1 MTSMMIDEANGNHD
15 ELSNSAKVVKFS
27 NLCNLLERISK
38 SQGAIAKQKL
48 MTRFICDWRKTHKEV
63 HANDSSVVV
72 PAPITTADGQTA
84 TGGVTGA
91 SPTILQDS
99 FYPILRLLLPQSD
112 RERIAYGL
120 KESKLGKHL
129 VEVLSISKD
138 SDDGKKLLNFRV
150 QKNTRTQ
157 KGSDFAEVAYYVL
170 KNRCNEDVT
179 MSIWEINKILDE
191 IAVENGKGKE
201 GQKIIDHRLTY
212 LLRHL
217 SALELKWLIRILL
230 KDLRVSLKE
239 NSILECFHPDA
250 KDLFDHT
257 SNLFKV
263 AVYLHDPEKRL
274 HEIGLSLFSPF
285 RPMLGERTRAD
296 KIEQL
301 IRKKSTNPSAALAEF
316 YIETK
321 YDGDRF
327 QLHRDKDQFMYFSRN
342 GHDYTN
348 VFGPDA
354 NNIGTLTPYIANT
367 FKIDCEKCI
376 IDGEMVI
383 YNRNEKIIHSKGD
396 SFDVKTIQAN
406 DSQLQPCFIVFDIL
420 MYNDEVLTNKPLN
433 ERLQYLHKK
442 ILEPIEGRIIFSAI
456 KPGACNQDVIN
467 ELNLAI
473 EERQEGIVVK
483 DPWAVYKP
491 NVRENGGW
499 YKIKPDYTIGLND
512 EIDCLIVGG
521 YFGTGRLRAGMLS
534 HFLCCAVV
542 KQSNTTNNSEPKNPD
557 DENATTSTQC
567 KVDVRDFLYY
577 TFCKIGSGYTH
588 KELLDFNNRFANKW
602 KPWSK
607 KTAPSYILCTH
618 EKPDVWIEP
627 NDSCIVQVKATEFMT
642 SDKYKCGFTLR
653 FPRLEKFRED
663 KAWYECVTYQ
673 ELIDLRER
681 NSGKLASRFM
691 ENDLNDDGQ
700 QTITM
705 TRQLQNKSRQQ
716 AKPTVDSRFR
726 GIDQQAVKQTGHF
739 LSNLQFCVMEGNAKY
754 SKADLEKLIYEN
766 GGTCVQN
773 AVSKTHCVI
782 TDNPSSIRLRTL
794 IKNRQYDIVHI
805 AWLVR
810 CIEHKELLPYYLSDL
825 ISCTDKTRAGL
836 DLLYDEFGDAYYTTT
851 NEQELREIFNRMTSA
866 TPIPSSPPS
875 LPSTP
880 NKKLPTNKKRRLNE
894 PVPLSQTTINISTI
908 SNPLNEQEKLRT
920 FISEFENVYFPDESS
935 DYGLFRLFYIYFDQ
949 YWTIGDE
956 STQFIDSNHSLIIL
970 ESQLHGARVAHSIT
984 SDVTH
989 VICAKADIDDKKA
1002 NDRITLFKKI
1012 NRDRSTKFH
1021 LVSYEWIKA
1030 CIDNQRLVKEL
1041 PFAL

>member
-1 MTSMMIDEANGNHD
+1 MTSMMTDEVNVNHD
-15 ELSNSAKVVKFS
+15 GLSNSSKVVKFS

-48 MTRFICDWRKTHKEV
+48 MTRFISDWRKTHKEV
-63 HANDSSVVV
+63 HANDPPVTA
-72 PAPITTADGQTA
+72 PAPVTTADGQTT
-84 TGGVTGA
+84 TGGLSGA

-99 FYPILRLLLPQSD
+99 FYPIIRLLLPQSD

-170 KNRCNEDVT
+170 KNRCNDDVT

-201 GQKIIDHRLTY
+201 GQKVIDHRLTY

-230 KDLRVSLKE
+230 KDLRISLKE

-274 HEIGLSLFSPF
+274 HEIGLSIFSPF

-301 IRKKSTNPSAALAEF
+301 IRKKSTNPTAALAEF

-342 GHDYTN
+342 GHDYTS
-348 VFGPDA
+348 VFGPDS

-396 SFDVKTIQAN
+396 SFDVKSIQAN

-442 ILEPIEGRIIFSAI
+442 ILEPIEGRIIFSTI

-483 DPWAVYKP
+483 DPWSVYKP

-542 KQSNTTNNSEPKNPD
+542 KQSNTEAKNAD
-557 DENATTSTQC
+557 DENAATSSSQC
-567 KVDVRDFLYY
+567 KADVRDFLYY
-577 TFCKIGSGYTH
+577 SFCKIGSGYTH

-607 KTAPSYILCTH
+607 KTAPSYILCTY

-627 NDSCIVQVKATEFMT
+627 SDSCIVQVKATEFMA

-663 KAWYECVTYQ
+663 KAWHECVTYQ
-673 ELIDLRER
+673 ELIDLREK

-691 ENDLNDDGQ
+691 EHEGNEDFDLNDDGQ
-700 QTITM
+700 RTITM
-705 TRQLQNKSRQQ
+705 TRKLQTKSRQQ

-739 LSNLQFCVMEGNAKY
+739 LSNLQFCIMEGNAKHT
-754 SKADLEKLIYEN
+754 KADLEKLIYEN

-773 AVSKTHCVI
+773 AIPKTHCVI

-794 IKNRQYDIVHI
+794 IKNKLYDIVHI
-805 AWLVR
+805 AWLTR
-810 CIEHKELLPYYLSDL
+810 CIEHKELLPYSLSDL
-825 ISCTDKTRAGL
+825 ISCTDKTREAL
-836 DLLYDEFGDAYYTTT
+836 KLLYDEYGDAYYAPT
-851 NEQELREIFNRMTSA
+851 NEEELREIFNKMSS
-866 TPIPSSPPS
+866 IPSPPAS
-875 LPSTP
+875 APSIP
-880 NKKLPTNKKRRLNE
+880 SKKLPANKKRRLNE
-894 PVPLSQTTINISTI
+894 LVPLSQTTINIEKI
-908 SNPLNEQEKLRT
+908 PNPLDDRDQLRT
-920 FISEFENVYFPDESS
+920 FISEFENGYFPDESS
-935 DYGLFRLFYIYFDQ
+935 EYGLFRLFYIYFDQ

-956 STQFIDSNHSLIIL
+956 TTQFIDSNHKLIIL
-970 ESQLHGARVAHSIT
+970 QSQLHGARIAHSVT

-989 VICAKADIDDKKA
+989 VVCIKPAKDDKKL
-1002 NDRITLFKKI
+1002 NDRLTLFKQI

-1021 LVSYEWIKA
+1021 LISYDWIKA
-1030 CIDNQRLVKEL
+1030 CIENRRAMKEL

>member
-1 MTSMMIDEANGNHD
+1 MASENASSSD
-15 ELSNSAKVVKFS
+15 ELSNSSKVVKFS

-48 MTRFICDWRKTHKEV
+48 MQRFISDWRKTHKEV
-63 HANDSSVVV
+63 HANDPENVPIV
-72 PAPITTADGQTA
+72 PAEGQTI
-84 TGGVTGA
+84 TGA
-91 SPTILQDS
+91 SPVILQDS

-129 VEVLSISKD
+129 VEVLSISKE

-230 KDLRVSLKE
+230 KDLRISLKE

-296 KIEQL
+296 KIEQI
-301 IRKKSTNPSAALAEF
+301 IRKKSTNPTAALAEF

-327 QLHRDKDQFMYFSRN
+327 QVHRDKDQFMYFSRN
-342 GHDYTN
+342 GHDYTS
-348 VFGPDA
+348 VFGPDST
-354 NNIGTLTPYIANT
+354 NIGTLTPYIVNS

-376 IDGEMVI
+376 LDGEMVI

-396 SFDVKTIQAN
+396 SFDVKSIQAS

-433 ERLQYLHKK
+433 ERLEYLHKK
-442 ILEPIEGRIIFSAI
+442 IFEPIEGRLIFSAI
-456 KPGACNQDVIN
+456 KKGQSNQDVIN

-534 HFLCCAVV
+534 HFLCCAIV
-542 KQSNTTNNSEPKNPD
+542 KQNKTTT
-557 DENATTSTQC
+557 TTS
-567 KVDVRDFLYY
+567 DEENSSNVRDYLYY
-577 TFCKIGSGYTH
+577 SFCKIGSGYTH

-607 KTAPSYILCTH
+607 KTAPSYILCTY

-627 NDSCIVQVKATEFMT
+627 SDSCIVQVKATEFMA

-663 KAWYECVTYQ
+663 KSWFECVTYQ

-681 NSGKLASRFM
+681 NAGKLASRFIEHD
-691 ENDLNDDGQ
+691 ENDDLDFNETNEK
-700 QTITM
+700 TITM
-705 TRQLQNKSRQQ
+705 TKKLQTKSRQQ

-726 GIDQQAVKQTGHF
+726 GIDQQSVKQTGHF
-739 LSNLQFCVMEGNAKY
+739 LANHEFCVMEGNNQY
-754 SKADLEKLIYEN
+754 SKIDLEKLIYEN

-773 AVSKTHCVI
+773 ALAKTHCVI
-782 TDNPSSIRLRTL
+782 TDNPNSIRLRIL
-794 IKNRQYDIVHI
+794 IKNKQIDIVHI
-805 AWLVR
+805 CWLIR
-810 CIEHKELLPYYLSDL
+810 CIEQKALLPFYLSDL
-825 ISCTDKTRAGL
+825 ISCTDQTRQEL
-836 DLLYDEFGDAYYTTT
+836 SQLYDEYGDAYFTLT
-851 NEQELREIFNRMTSA
+851 NENELKEIFKR
-866 TPIPSSPPS
+866 IQSSTDSNNTDDKQQPV
-875 LPSTP
+875 
-880 NKKLPTNKKRRLNE
+880 NKKRRLNE
-894 PVPLSQTTINISTI
+894 PISFSQSTI
-908 SNPLNEQEKLRT
+908 KLDLENNPLATKDQLLS
-920 FISEFENVYFPDESS
+920 FICDFENTYFPDESS
-935 DYGLFRLFYIYFDQ
+935 DFGLFRLFVIYFDQ
-949 YWTIGDE
+949 YWIIGDE
-956 STQFIDSNHSLIIL
+956 STQFIEPEHKLLLL
-970 ESQLHGARVAHSIT
+970 ESQLHGACISQTIT

-989 VICAKADIDDKKA
+989 VICAKPKA
-1002 NDRITLFKKI
+1002 TDEQLIERINNFKKL
-1012 NRDRSTKFH
+1012 NRERTKKFH
-1021 LVSYEWIKA
+1021 LISYQWIEN
-1030 CIDNQRLVKEL
+1030 CIENQRLLKEL

>member
-1 MTSMMIDEANGNHD
+1 MIDDPSVND
-15 ELSNSAKVVKFS
+15 ELPNSSKVVKFS

-48 MTRFICDWRKTHKEV
+48 MIRFISDWRKTHKEV
-63 HANDSSVVV
+63 HANDLPTSTI
-72 PAPITTADGQTA
+72 AATTTTTAATTTAEGQT
-84 TGGVTGA
+84 TTSSSLSGT
-91 SPTILQDS
+91 SPIIMQDS

-201 GQKIIDHRLTY
+201 GQKVIDHRLTY

-301 IRKKSTNPSAALAEF
+301 IRKKSTNPTAALAEF

-327 QLHRDKDQFMYFSRN
+327 QVHRDKDQFMYFSRN
-342 GHDYTN
+342 GHDYTS

-396 SFDVKTIQAN
+396 SFDVKSIQAN
-406 DSQLQPCFIVFDIL
+406 DSQLQPCLIVFDIL
-420 MYNDEVLTNKPLN
+420 MYNDEILTNKPMN
-433 ERLQYLHKK
+433 ERLQYLQKK
-442 ILEPIEGRIIFSAI
+442 ILEPIEGRIIFSVI
-456 KPGACNQDVIN
+456 KPGTSNQDVIN

-483 DPWAVYKP
+483 DPWSVYKP

-512 EIDCLIVGG
+512 EIDCLIVGD
-521 YFGTGRLRAGMLS
+521 YFGRDRLRAGILS

-542 KQSNTTNNSEPKNPD
+542 KQED
-557 DENATTSTQC
+557 ATTSTQC
-567 KVDVRDFLYY
+567 KPDVHDYLYY

-602 KPWSK
+602 KPWTK

-627 NDSCIVQVKATEFMT
+627 NDSCIVQVKATEFMA

-681 NSGKLASRFM
+681 NAGKLASRFM
-691 ENDLNDDGQ
+691 EHELNDDFDLNDDGQ
-700 QTITM
+700 RTITL
-705 TRQLQNKSRQQ
+705 TKKLQVKSRQQ

-726 GIDQQAVKQTGHF
+726 GIDQQSVKQTRHYFSSLG
-739 LSNLQFCVMEGNAKY
+739 FCIMEGNTKY
-754 SKADLEKLIYEN
+754 TKAELEKLVYEN
-766 GGTCVQN
+766 DGTCVQN
-773 AVSKTHCVI
+773 ALAKTYCVVTKVSC
-782 TDNPSSIRLRTL
+782 
-794 IKNRQYDIVHI
+794 
-805 AWLVR
+805 
-810 CIEHKELLPYYLSDL
+810 
-825 ISCTDKTRAGL
+825 
-836 DLLYDEFGDAYYTTT
+836 
-851 NEQELREIFNRMTSA
+851 
-866 TPIPSSPPS
+866 
-875 LPSTP
+875 
-880 NKKLPTNKKRRLNE
+880 
-894 PVPLSQTTINISTI
+894 
-908 SNPLNEQEKLRT
+908 
-920 FISEFENVYFPDESS
+920 
-935 DYGLFRLFYIYFDQ
+935 YI
-949 YWTIGDE
+949 
-956 STQFIDSNHSLIIL
+956 
-970 ESQLHGARVAHSIT
+970 
-984 SDVTH
+984 
-989 VICAKADIDDKKA
+989 
-1002 NDRITLFKKI
+1002 
-1012 NRDRSTKFH
+1012 
-1021 LVSYEWIKA
+1021 
-1030 CIDNQRLVKEL
+1030 
-1041 PFAL
+1041 

>member
-1 MTSMMIDEANGNHD
+1 MIDDPSVND
-15 ELSNSAKVVKFS
+15 ELPNSSKVVKFS

-48 MTRFICDWRKTHKEV
+48 MIRFISDWRKTHKEV
-63 HANDSSVVV
+63 HANDLPTSTI
-72 PAPITTADGQTA
+72 AATTTTTAATTTAEGQT
-84 TGGVTGA
+84 TTSSSLSGT
-91 SPTILQDS
+91 SPIIMQDS

-201 GQKIIDHRLTY
+201 GQKVIDHRLTY

-301 IRKKSTNPSAALAEF
+301 IRKKSTNPTAALAEF

-327 QLHRDKDQFMYFSRN
+327 QVHRDKDQFMYFSRN
-342 GHDYTN
+342 GHDYTS

-396 SFDVKTIQAN
+396 SFDVKSIQAN
-406 DSQLQPCFIVFDIL
+406 DSQLQPCLIVFDIL
-420 MYNDEVLTNKPLN
+420 MYNDEILTNKPMN
-433 ERLQYLHKK
+433 ERLQYLQKK
-442 ILEPIEGRIIFSAI
+442 ILEPIEGRIIFSVI
-456 KPGACNQDVIN
+456 KPGTSNQDVIN

-483 DPWAVYKP
+483 DPWSVYKP

-542 KQSNTTNNSEPKNPD
+542 KQANTTNNSEQKNPD

-567 KVDVRDFLYY
+567 KPDVHDYLYY

-602 KPWSK
+602 KPWTK

-618 EKPDVWIEP
+618 EKPDVCIEP
-627 NDSCIVQVKATEFMT
+627 SDSCIVQVKATEFMA

-681 NSGKLASRFM
+681 NAGKLASRFM
-691 ENDLNDDGQ
+691 EHELNDDFDLNDDGQ
-700 QTITM
+700 RTITL
-705 TRQLQNKSRQQ
+705 TKKLQVKSRQQ

-726 GIDQQAVKQTGHF
+726 GIDQQSVKQTRHYFSSLG
-739 LSNLQFCVMEGNAKY
+739 FCIMEGNTKY
-754 SKADLEKLIYEN
+754 TKAELEKLVYEN
-766 GGTCVQN
+766 DGTCVQN
-773 AVSKTHCVI
+773 ALAKTYCVVTKVSC
-782 TDNPSSIRLRTL
+782 
-794 IKNRQYDIVHI
+794 
-805 AWLVR
+805 
-810 CIEHKELLPYYLSDL
+810 
-825 ISCTDKTRAGL
+825 
-836 DLLYDEFGDAYYTTT
+836 
-851 NEQELREIFNRMTSA
+851 
-866 TPIPSSPPS
+866 
-875 LPSTP
+875 
-880 NKKLPTNKKRRLNE
+880 
-894 PVPLSQTTINISTI
+894 
-908 SNPLNEQEKLRT
+908 
-920 FISEFENVYFPDESS
+920 
-935 DYGLFRLFYIYFDQ
+935 YI
-949 YWTIGDE
+949 
-956 STQFIDSNHSLIIL
+956 
-970 ESQLHGARVAHSIT
+970 
-984 SDVTH
+984 
-989 VICAKADIDDKKA
+989 
-1002 NDRITLFKKI
+1002 
-1012 NRDRSTKFH
+1012 
-1021 LVSYEWIKA
+1021 
-1030 CIDNQRLVKEL
+1030 
-1041 PFAL
+1041 

>member
-1 MTSMMIDEANGNHD
+1 MM
-15 ELSNSAKVVKFS
+15 
-27 NLCNLLERISK
+27 
-38 SQGAIAKQKL
+38 
-48 MTRFICDWRKTHKEV
+48 RFISDWRKTHKEV
-63 HANDSSVVV
+63 HANDPVV
-72 PAPITTADGQTA
+72 PPTTT
-84 TGGVTGA
+84 TTTTTTNETNNLTGA
-91 SPTILQDS
+91 SPTILDDS

-230 KDLRVSLKE
+230 KDLRISLKE

-257 SNLFKV
+257 SNLLKV

-301 IRKKSTNPSAALAEF
+301 IQKKSTNPTAALAEF

-342 GHDYTN
+342 GHDYSS
-348 VFGPDA
+348 VFGPDSM
-354 NNIGTLTPYIANT
+354 NIGTLTPFIANT

-396 SFDVKTIQAN
+396 SFDVKSIQAN

-420 MYNDEVLTNKPLN
+420 MYNDEILTNKPLN

-456 KPGACNQDVIN
+456 KPGTSNQDVIN
-467 ELNLAI
+467 ELNNAI

-542 KQSNTTNNSEPKNPD
+542 KQTNSNEQTGE
-557 DENATTSTQC
+557 TSAEA
-567 KVDVRDFLYY
+567 KHDVKDFLYY
-577 TFCKIGSGYTH
+577 SFCKIGSGYTH

-602 KPWSK
+602 KPWTK
-607 KTAPSYILCTH
+607 KSAPNYILVTH

-627 NDSCIVQVKATEFMT
+627 NDSCIVQVKATEFMA

-663 KAWYECVTYQ
+663 KSWYECVTYQ
-673 ELIDLRER
+673 ELIDLREK
-681 NSGKLASRFM
+681 NAGKLASRFM
-691 ENDLNDDGQ
+691 EHEMNDEFDQNDGQ
-700 QTITM
+700 RTITM
-705 TRQLQNKSRQQ
+705 TTKKKEASRHQ
-716 AKPTVDSRFR
+716 ARPTVDSRFR
-726 GIDQQAVKQTGHF
+726 GIDQQSVKTTSHF
-739 LSNLQFCVMEGNAKY
+739 LSSLEFCVLEGNSKY
-754 SKADLEKLIYEN
+754 SKSDLEKIIYEN
-766 GGTCVQN
+766 GGSCVQN
-773 AVSKTHCVI
+773 ALSKTFCVL

-794 IKNRQYDIVHI
+794 IKNRQTDVVHI
-805 AWLVR
+805 NWLVR
-810 CIEHKELLPYYLSDL
+810 CVEQKKILPFFLSEI
-825 ISCTDKTRAGL
+825 ISSTEKTCQAL
-836 DLLYDEFGDAYYTTT
+836 NLLYDEFGDAFYTLTSE
-851 NEQELREIFNRMTSA
+851 NELKEIFKKMISSETSSSVVTNR
-866 TPIPSSPPS
+866 
-875 LPSTP
+875 
-880 NKKLPTNKKRRLNE
+880 KRRLNE
-894 PVPLSQTTINISTI
+894 FVPLSQKTIDIETI
-908 SNPLNEQEKLRT
+908 ENPLAKTSTLTN
-920 FISEFENVYFPDESS
+920 FINEFENEYFPDESFQF
-935 DYGLFRLFYIYFDQ
+935 GLFRLFNIYFDQ
-949 YWTIGDE
+949 FRIVGDE
-956 STQFIDSNHSLIIL
+956 TTSFLPSEFILIIY
-970 ESQLHGARVAHSIT
+970 ESQLHGARVAKEIHP
-984 SDVTH
+984 DVTH
-989 VICAKADIDDKKA
+989 VVCVKPKNDDRKS
-1002 NDRITLFKKI
+1002 NERINGFKMI
-1012 NRDRSTKFH
+1012 NRERTKKFH
-1021 LVSYEWIKA
+1021 LVHFDWIQKS
-1030 CIDNQRLVKEL
+1030 IENQRVLKEL

>member
-1 MTSMMIDEANGNHD
+1 MTSTMIDDQRTND
-15 ELSNSAKVVKFS
+15 ELLNSSKVVKFS

-38 SQGAIAKQKL
+38 SQGSTAKQKL
-48 MTRFICDWRKTHKEV
+48 MTRFISDWRKIHKEV
-63 HANDSSVVV
+63 HANDLT
-72 PAPITTADGQTA
+72 APTTTSATTTDGQTVA
-84 TGGVTGA
+84 TGSLSGA

-99 FYPILRLLLPQSD
+99 FYSILRLLLPQSD

-170 KNRCNEDVT
+170 KNRCNDDVT

-201 GQKIIDHRLTY
+201 GQKVIDHRLTY

-230 KDLRVSLKE
+230 KDLRISLKE

-263 AVYLHDPEKRL
+263 AIYLHDPEKRL

-301 IRKKSTNPSAALAEF
+301 IRKKSTNPTAALAEF

-342 GHDYTN
+342 GHDYTS
-348 VFGPDA
+348 VFGPDS

-396 SFDVKTIQAN
+396 SFDCKSIQAS

-420 MYNDEVLTNKPLN
+420 MYNDEILTNKPMN
-433 ERLQYLHKK
+433 ERFQYLHKK

-456 KPGACNQDVIN
+456 KPGTSNQDVIN

-483 DPWAVYKP
+483 DPWSVYKP

-534 HFLCCAVV
+534 HFLCCSVV
-542 KQSNTTNNSEPKNPD
+542 KQANTSEQRNGD
-557 DENATTSTQC
+557 DENAGTSAQC
-567 KVDVRDFLYY
+567 KPDVRDYLYY

-602 KPWSK
+602 KPWTK
-607 KTAPSYILCTH
+607 KTAPAYILCTH

-627 NDSCIVQVKATEFMT
+627 SDSCIVQVKATEFMA

-681 NSGKLASRFM
+681 NAGKLASRFM
-691 ENDLNDDGQ
+691 EHEANDDFDVNDQGQ
-700 QTITM
+700 PTKTLTTKSKTI
-705 TRQLQNKSRQQ
+705 SRQQ

-739 LSNLQFCVMEGNAKY
+739 FANLEFCIMEGNEKHAK
-754 SKADLEKLIYEN
+754 AELEKLVYEN

-773 AVSKTHCVI
+773 ALAKTHCVI

-794 IKNRQYDIVHI
+794 IKNKQVDIVHI
-805 AWLVR
+805 AWLIR
-810 CIEHKELLPYYLSDL
+810 CIEQHNLLPYNLSDL
-825 ISCTDKTRAGL
+825 ISCTDKTREAL
-836 DLLYDEFGDAYYTTT
+836 SLLYDEYGDAYFMPT
-851 NEQELREIFNRMTSA
+851 NESELREIFNRMTSSKS
-866 TPIPSSPPS
+866 TLVSPA
-875 LPSTP
+875 STP
-880 NKKLPTNKKRRLNE
+880 SKKLPPNKKRRLDE
-894 PVPLSQTTINISTI
+894 PIPLSQSTIDIDTI
-908 SNPLNEQEKLRT
+908 SNPLDDAVKLRS
-920 FISEFENVYFPDESS
+920 FINEFENVYFPDESY

-970 ESQLHGARVAHSIT
+970 ESQLHGARIAHKIT

-989 VICAKADIDDKKA
+989 VICAKPKLDDKKLS
-1002 NDRITLFKKI
+1002 DRIDVFKKI
-1012 NRDRSTKFH
+1012 NRERTNKFH
-1021 LVSYEWIKA
+1021 VIGYEWIKA
-1030 CIDNQRLVKEL
+1030 CITNQRLVKEL
-1041 PFAL
+1041 PYVL